1 MQRFFNDEWVTK
13 YVDTDWET
21 KFMWEREPQQTG
33 NETANV
39 LTGLFK
45 TIANTLGI
53 YLDITQALEMHANGQ
68 LTLPDD
74 FQTPFEGSGNM

>member
-21 KFMWEREPQQTG
+21 KFTWEREPLQTG
-33 NETANV
+33 NETANIF
-39 LTGLFK
+39 TNLFK
-45 TIANTLGI
+45 TIANALGVF
-53 YLDITQALEMHANGQ
+53 LDITHALDMHDNGQ

-74 FQTPFEGSGNM
+74 FQTPFEGTEDM